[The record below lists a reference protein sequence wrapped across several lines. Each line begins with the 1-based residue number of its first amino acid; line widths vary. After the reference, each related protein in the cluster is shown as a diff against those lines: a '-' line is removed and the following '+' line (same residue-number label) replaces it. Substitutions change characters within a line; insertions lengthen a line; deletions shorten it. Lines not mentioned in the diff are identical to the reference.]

1 MEPGHLPNHLPL
13 QDSVKPKPKLPIHRK
28 IKTMNSTFWT
38 ISRRIIAGFAMCVL
52 ITAGLGLFA
61 MRQVESLTTNISD
74 LNDNVIPSLV
84 LLSDISDNFQDIMI
98 ILEQID
104 GETSVERISQLE
116 KKNNEFNARVE
127 DCLKKYEPLV
137 ISEEDG
143 RLLKEIKRNYESFF
157 VGRAR
162 TVELIKQ
169 NQTAEV
175 NQQMQ
180 SVVIPLYDNTTK
192 SINEHVEFNTKL
204 GEAQAAKGKLTA
216 QAAEKWFKVFLLSAL
231 LVASLIGWAISSTT
245 NRVLRGLAMSLDHG
259 ALQTA
264 AAARQVSVASQTLSS
279 GASEQA
285 SSVEETSASLE
296 EMTSMI
302 RATSENA
309 QKAKSL
315 ASDSRTFAEA
325 GSKNMH
331 EMMIAMSAIDS
342 SSAEVAKI
350 VKDIDEIAFQT
361 NILALNAAVEAAR
374 AGEAGAGFAVVADE
388 VRSLAQR
395 SAAAAKETA
404 NKIEAAISNSRQ
416 GSLNS
421 SKVAESLKQI
431 SEKVASTDTL
441 VGDISTASREQ
452 SQGIDQINSAIAQ
465 MEKVTQSNAS
475 SAEESASAAEEL
487 SAQAETLRDL
497 VGKLRRLVG
506 GKTEGTNTQFH
517 SPSNQE
523 GERHH
528 SNHASSGITK
538 NKNRTTIP
546 MPEDKRA
553 LAGNEDRD
561 FRNF

>member
-1 MEPGHLPNHLPL
+1 
-13 QDSVKPKPKLPIHRK
+13 
-28 IKTMNSTFWT
+28 MNTTFWT
-38 ISRRIIAGFAMCVL
+38 ISRRIIAGFTICLL
-52 ITAGLGLFA
+52 ITAGLGIFS
-61 MRQVESLTTNISD
+61 MRQLDRLTTNIED

-84 LLSDISDNFQDIMI
+84 LLLEISNNSRDMMI

-104 GETSVERISQLE
+104 GETSAERIAQLE
-116 KKNNEFNARVE
+116 KKDNEFNARVE
-127 DCLKKYEPLV
+127 ERLKKYEPLV
-137 ISEEDG
+137 INEEDR
-143 RLLKEIKRNYESFF
+143 RLLKEVRRTYEAF
-157 VGRAR
+157 VVAR
-162 TVELIKQ
+162 DRVVELTNQ

-175 NQQMQ
+175 HHQMQ
-180 SVVIPLYDNTTK
+180 SVVVPLYDK
-192 SINEHVEFNTKL
+192 AEKAINDHLEFNIKL
-204 GEAQAAKGKLTA
+204 GETH
-216 QAAEKWFKVFLLSAL
+216 AAEGKVTAEAAVHWVRIILISAL
-231 LVASLIGWAISSTT
+231 LLAAGIAWAISSST
-245 NRVLRGLAMSLDHG
+245 NRILRDLAVSLDHG
-259 ALQTA
+259 ALQTS
-264 AAARQVSVASQTLSS
+264 AAARQVSMASQTLSS

-325 GSKNMH
+325 GSKNMN
-331 EMMIAMSAIDS
+331 EMIIAMAAIDS

-431 SEKVASTDTL
+431 SEKVTSTDTL
-441 VGDISTASREQ
+441 VGDISTAAREQ

-487 SAQAETLRDL
+487 SAQAETLQDL

-506 GKTEGTNTQFH
+506 GKTESSKAQSRSS
-517 SPSNQE
+517 SPRE
-523 GERHH
+523 EERHH
-528 SNHASSGITK
+528 ANRASSGVTK
-538 NKNRTTIP
+538 NKSRSTIP
-546 MPEDKRA
+546 MPEDGRA

>member
-1 MEPGHLPNHLPL
+1 
-13 QDSVKPKPKLPIHRK
+13 
-28 IKTMNSTFWT
+28 MNSTFWT

-61 MRQVESLTTNISD
+61 MRQVVSLTTNISD

-84 LLSDISDNFQDIMI
+84 VISDISDGFQDIMV
-98 ILEQID
+98 ILNQID
-104 GETSVERISQLE
+104 GETSAERIAQLE
-116 KKNNEFNARVE
+116 KKNGERNAVVE
-127 DCLKKYEPLV
+127 ECLKKYEPLV
-137 ISEEDG
+137 VDEEDR
-143 RLLKEIKRNYESFF
+143 RLFKEVRRTYEAFFAARN
-157 VGRAR
+157 RAI
-162 TVELIKQ
+162 ELIKQ
-169 NQTAEV
+169 NQTAEI

-180 SVVIPLYDNTTK
+180 SVVSPLYEKTEKAID
-192 SINEHVEFNTKL
+192 EHVEFNIKL
-204 GEAQAAKGKLTA
+204 GQTQAAKGKLTA
-216 QAAEKWFKVFLLSAL
+216 KATDHWLKVFLLSAL
-231 LVASLIGWAISSTT
+231 LLASFIAWTISSTT
-245 NRVLRGLAMSLDHG
+245 NRVLRGLAMNLDHG

-264 AAARQVSVASQTLSS
+264 AAAKQVAVASQTLSS
-279 GASEQA
+279 GASQQA

-325 GSKNMH
+325 GSKNMN
-331 EMMIAMSAIDS
+331 EMIIAMAAIDS

-431 SEKVASTDTL
+431 SEKVTSTDAL
-441 VGDISTASREQ
+441 VGDISTAAREQ

-487 SAQAETLRDL
+487 SAQAETLQDL
-497 VGKLRRLVG
+497 VGELRRLVG
-506 GKTEGTNTQFH
+506 GKTEISRAQSRSSSHREEEKNQ
-517 SPSNQE
+517 SNR
-523 GERHH
+523 G
-528 SNHASSGITK
+528 SSGITK
-538 NKNRTTIP
+538 NRSRSTIP
-546 MPEDKRA
+546 MPEDVRA
-553 LAGNEDRD
+553 RAENEDRD

>member
-1 MEPGHLPNHLPL
+1 
-13 QDSVKPKPKLPIHRK
+13 
-28 IKTMNSTFWT
+28 MNSTFWT
-38 ISRRIIAGFAMCVL
+38 ISRRIMAGFAICVL

-84 LLSDISDNFQDIMI
+84 LLSDISDSFQDVMI
-98 ILEQID
+98 ILEQLD
-104 GETSVERISQLE
+104 GETSAERIIQLE
-116 KKNNEFNARVE
+116 KKSGERNALVD

-143 RLLKEIKRNYESFF
+143 RLLKEIRRTYESFF
-157 VGRAR
+157 AARNRAL
-162 TVELIKQ
+162 ELIKQ
-169 NQTAEV
+169 NQTAEI

-180 SVVIPLYDNTTK
+180 SVVTPLYEKTENAID
-192 SINEHVEFNTKL
+192 EHVEFNIKL
-204 GEAQAAKGKLTA
+204 GQTQAAKGKLTA
-216 QAAEKWFKVFLLSAL
+216 KATDHWLKVSLLSAL
-231 LVASLIGWAISSTT
+231 LVASLIAWAISSTT
-245 NRVLRGLAMSLDHG
+245 NRVLRGLAMNLDHG

-264 AAARQVSVASQTLSS
+264 AAARQVAVASQTLSS
-279 GASEQA
+279 GASQQA

-431 SEKVASTDTL
+431 SEKVTSTDAL

-452 SQGIDQINSAIAQ
+452 AQGIDQINSAIAQ

-487 SAQAETLRDL
+487 SAQAETLQDL

-506 GKTEGTNTQFH
+506 GKTEGTDTA
-517 SPSNQE
+517 SRSLSYRE
-523 GERHH
+523 EERHH
-528 SNHASSGITK
+528 SNPSFSGITK

>member
-1 MEPGHLPNHLPL
+1 
-13 QDSVKPKPKLPIHRK
+13 
-28 IKTMNSTFWT
+28 MNSTFWT

-61 MRQVESLTTNISD
+61 MRKVESLAINISD

-84 LLSDISDNFQDIMI
+84 LISDISDGFQDIMVL
-98 ILEQID
+98 LEQLE
-104 GETSVERISQLE
+104 GETSAERINQLE
-116 KKNNEFNARVE
+116 KKNAERNALVE

-143 RLLKEIKRNYESFF
+143 RLLKEIRRTYESFYAARN
-157 VGRAR
+157 RAL
-162 TVELIKQ
+162 ELIRQ
-169 NQTAEV
+169 NQTAEI

-180 SVVIPLYDNTTK
+180 SVVTPLYEKTEKAID
-192 SINEHVEFNTKL
+192 EHVEFNIKL
-204 GEAQAAKGKLTA
+204 GQTQANKGKMTA
-216 QAAEKWFKVFLLSAL
+216 KATDHWLKIFLLSAL
-231 LVASLIGWAISSTT
+231 LLASLIAWTISSTT
-245 NRVLRGLAMSLDHG
+245 NRLLRGLAMSLDHG

-264 AAARQVSVASQTLSS
+264 AAARQVSMASQTLSS

-331 EMMIAMSAIDS
+331 EMIIAMSAIDS

-404 NKIEAAISNSRQ
+404 NKIETAISNSRQ

-431 SEKVASTDTL
+431 SEKVTSTDAL
-441 VGDISTASREQ
+441 VGDISIASREQ
-452 SQGIDQINSAIAQ
+452 AQGIDQINSAIAQ

-487 SAQAETLRDL
+487 SAQAETLQDL

-506 GKTEGTNTQFH
+506 GKTENTKTQSH
-517 SPSNQE
+517 SSSFRE
-523 GERHH
+523 EERNH
-528 SNHASSGITK
+528 SNGSSSGITK
-538 NKNRTTIP
+538 NKSRSSIP
-546 MPEDKRA
+546 MPEDRRA